1 MLTGQKIFL
10 CIAARIL
17 VANFTVEFSLVF
29 SDAKTG
35 GGSKYFHN
43 FRTNRGKVKRG
54 IGKPPKPR
62 DC

>member
-17 VANFTVEFSLVF
+17 GANFTVEFSLVF

-35 GGSKYFHN
+35 GGFKIFSEFS
-43 FRTNRGKVKRG
+43 
-54 IGKPPKPR
+54 IKPR
-62 DC
+62 KNKTRPWQTAKTA